1 MIEIDKEFLRF
12 CEKLGKDNT
21 FVQGAGGNISIKD
34 REYLYIKGSGKWISN
49 AVNENIFAIL
59 PLKESRD
66 KLNETGM
73 EHIFSNDSLNN
84 LRPSIETSFH
94 LLIDSKMV
102 IHLHETFSLSIL
114 ILKEYKSILKSFLPK
129 SFSYAFIDYVKP
141 GTDLA
146 KAIDKELNGKNKCD
160 ILFLQ
165 NHGII
170 VCGERVEEI
179 ESKINILRSGIKDF
193 LNKSFKPT
201 KRSSNIGKLQPSKS
215 IEISCKEYH
224 LISQESP
231 CMICNNDLFMKHLN
245 LHWAYSPDHIVF
257 LGERASIFN
266 SVEDAKNEINNN
278 HLIFIKNVGIYYSG
292 KNPLGVIDQLECFK
306 KVFLNI
312 LEGNHEVN
320 TLEKAE
326 IHSLLNWEQERF
338 RQSISK

>member
-1 MIEIDKEFLRF
+1 MIEIDKEFLKF
-12 CEKLGKDNT
+12 CEKLGKDST

-34 REYLYIKGSGKWISN
+34 GEYLYIKGSGKWISN
-49 AVNENIFAIL
+49 ATNENIFAIL
-59 PLKESRD
+59 PLQQSRD
-66 KLNETGM
+66 KLIETGM
-73 EHIFSNDSLNN
+73 EHSFSNDSLNN

-94 LLIDSKMV
+94 LLIDSKMI

-114 ILKEYKSILKSFLPK
+114 VLKEYKSLLKSILPN

-141 GTDLA
+141 GSDLA
-146 KAIDKELNGKNKCD
+146 KAINKELNGKNKCD

-170 VCGERVEEI
+170 ICGERIEEI
-179 ESKINILRSGIKDF
+179 DNKINLLRTSIKDF
-193 LNKSFKPT
+193 LNKNFK
-201 KRSSNIGKLQPSKS
+201 SSKS
-215 IEISCKEYH
+215 SPNTSKSQPPKSIKIRSKAYH
-224 LISQESP
+224 LISQENP
-231 CMICNNDLFMKHLN
+231 CMICNNDFFMKHLE
-245 LHWAYSPDHIVF
+245 LHWAYSPDHVVF
-257 LGERASIFN
+257 LGESASIFN
-266 SVEDAKNEINNN
+266 CIEDAKNEINDN

-326 IHSLLNWEQERF
+326 IYSLLNWEQERF